1 MLEEK
6 RCLNKMINQTM
17 NYLIHLPS
25 DYDALNNRKWPV
37 ILFLHGA
44 GERGDNLD
52 DIKKYGIH
60 RYLDEKNL
68 PFVVVSP
75 QCPKDTFWDVHIK
88 ELNAIIDEIKE
99 KYDIDS
105 NKIYLVG
112 ISMGAFCAWNFAMQ
126 QTKLFSAMIVIAGG
140 AMLPKYAYRIKHIPI
155 WVVHGKNDKEV
166 PVEESRKIVTVLK
179 DLGANVKYTEYPNA
193 GHELCTT
200 IFEND
205 EIYKWLLSK

>member
-25 DYDALNNRKWPV
+25 DYYALNNRKWPV

-60 RYLDEKNL
+60 RYLDKKNL

-99 KYDIDS
+99 KYDVDS

-126 QTKLFSAMIVIAGG
+126 QPKLFSAMVVIAGG
-140 AMLPKYAYRIKHIPI
+140 AMLPKYAKRIKNISV

-205 EIYKWLLSK
+205 EVYKWLLSK